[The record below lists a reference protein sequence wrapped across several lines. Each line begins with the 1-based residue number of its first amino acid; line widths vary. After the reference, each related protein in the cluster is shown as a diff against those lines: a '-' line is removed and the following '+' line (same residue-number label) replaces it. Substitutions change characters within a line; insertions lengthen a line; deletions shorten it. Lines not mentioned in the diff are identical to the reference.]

1 MAQTAKTTKTSSSK
15 NTSAKTMTKPRS
27 TAKKNSTAK
36 ATAKTTMRATAKTT
50 AKTAATKAPAASAKK
65 RVTAKTTPAAK
76 KPAAKTGTRKATNAK
91 ASKTIEP
98 KPGTSEKKKA
108 DEKRQAKKVSLVA
121 TIVTGVICAFLGV
134 LLGFYPLGSGLALG
148 GKTTLSEGELNS
160 PVGMYIYKGV
170 PNFIT
175 ARDALE
181 SGVGLTSAQKSDG
194 TYSYPSAD
202 AILASIRTAVLNSE
216 VTARG
221 ITITDE
227 EMKDYA
233 QTQLGSTDYTQ
244 IATAYGLD
252 IESVQN
258 YIRQAAGIN
267 KLKEEI
273 TGIDLSETAPLAP
286 EEGKD
291 AATYKDYILNLLGSN
306 WNAETNSWA
315 NTDNAYYDAL
325 QGFNP
330 DQATYDQASAAFSI
344 ASQQYSNNS
353 TSAAQSWN
361 DFVNEILMNCQVRIG
376 EAIM

>member
-1 MAQTAKTTKTSSSK
+1 MTQAKKITKTLSSK
-15 NTSAKTMTKPRS
+15 NASAKAGTKSRPTAKKAS
-27 TAKKNSTAK
+27 TAKKT
-36 ATAKTTMRATAKTT
+36 
-50 AKTAATKAPAASAKK
+50 ATKVPAASAKK
-65 RVTAKTTPAAK
+65 SVTVKTTPAAK
-76 KPAAKTGTRKATNAK
+76 KPAAKTETRKATTAK
-91 ASKTIEP
+91 ASKALEP
-98 KPGTSEKKKA
+98 KAAASEKKKA
-108 DEKRQAKKVSLVA
+108 DEKKQTRKVSLVA
-121 TIVTGVICAFLGV
+121 TIITGVICAFLGV
-134 LLGFYPLGSGLALG
+134 LLGFYSLGSGFALG

-170 PNFIT
+170 PNFIS
-175 ARDALE
+175 AREALE
-181 SGVGLTSAQKSDG
+181 SGEGLTNAKKSDG
-194 TYSYPSAD
+194 TYDYPSAD

-233 QTQLGSTDYTQ
+233 QAQLGSTDYGQ
-244 IATAYGLD
+244 IANSYGLD
-252 IESVQN
+252 EESVQN

-273 TGIDLSETAPLAP
+273 TGIDLSETAPVAP
-286 EEGKD
+286 EGGKD

-315 NTDNAYYDAL
+315 NTDNAFYESL

-330 DQATYDQASAAFSI
+330 DQATYDQALAAFNI
-344 ASQQYSNNS
+344 ASQQYSTSS